1 MTPTLYLQG
10 AALQP
15 FAGKP
20 APTKPACAVGLVQA
34 GLPANGVQRP
44 QMNHLAPIW
53 HTFCNHRGK
62 QRSGALHKN
71 NEKVSLMDNA
81 TSLPTGAAIAPAAEK
96 TTASRLK
103 SIFSGSIGNMVEWYD
118 WYVYAAFSLYF
129 AKAFFPAGDTTA
141 QLLNTA
147 AIFAVGFLMRPI
159 GGWLM
164 GLYADRK
171 GRKAALM
178 ASVLL
183 MCGGSLLIA
192 LTPGYETIGVAA
204 PILLVFARLLQGLSV
219 GGEYGT
225 SATYLSEMASKERR
239 GFFSS
244 FQYVTLISGQLI
256 ALAVLI
262 ILQQTLTT
270 EQLYAWGWRVPFV
283 IGALCAVVALYLRRG
298 MEETASVT
306 KKEKS
311 KESLMR
317 TLMRHPKELM
327 TVVGLT
333 MGGTL
338 AFYTYT
344 TYMQKYLVNTVGM
357 SISDSTT
364 ISAATL
370 FLFMCLQPV
379 IGGLSDKIG
388 RRPILIAFGV
398 LGTLFTV
405 PILSTL
411 HTVQT
416 WWGAFFLIMA
426 ALIIVSGYTS
436 INAVV
441 KAELF
446 PTEIRALGVGLPYAL
461 TVSIFG
467 GTAEYV
473 ALWFKSNGMETG
485 FYWYVTGC
493 IACSLLVY
501 ATMKDTKHHSRI
513 TTD

>member
-1 MTPTLYLQG
+1 
-10 AALQP
+10 
-15 FAGKP
+15 
-20 APTKPACAVGLVQA
+20 
-34 GLPANGVQRP
+34 
-44 QMNHLAPIW
+44 
-53 HTFCNHRGK
+53 
-62 QRSGALHKN
+62 
-71 NEKVSLMDNA
+71 
-81 TSLPTGAAIAPAAEK
+81 
-96 TTASRLK
+96 
-103 SIFSGSIGNMVEWYD
+103 
-118 WYVYAAFSLYF
+118 
-129 AKAFFPAGDTTA
+129 
-141 QLLNTA
+141 
-147 AIFAVGFLMRPI
+147 
-159 GGWLM
+159 
-164 GLYADRK
+164 
-171 GRKAALM
+171 
-178 ASVLL
+178 
-183 MCGGSLLIA
+183 
-192 LTPGYETIGVAA
+192 
-204 PILLVFARLLQGLSV
+204 
-219 GGEYGT
+219 
-225 SATYLSEMASKERR
+225 MASKERR

-298 MEETASVT
+298 MEETASFT

>member
-1 MTPTLYLQG
+1 
-10 AALQP
+10 
-15 FAGKP
+15 
-20 APTKPACAVGLVQA
+20 
-34 GLPANGVQRP
+34 
-44 QMNHLAPIW
+44 
-53 HTFCNHRGK
+53 
-62 QRSGALHKN
+62 
-71 NEKVSLMDNA
+71 MDNSSSLSAGSAA
-81 TSLPTGAAIAPAAEK
+81 TPKER
-96 TTASRLK
+96 TTSSRIK
-103 SIFSGSIGNMVEWYD
+103 SIFSGSVGNMVEWYD

-129 AKAFFPAGDTTA
+129 AKAFFPKGDTTA

-183 MCGGSLLIA
+183 MCFGSLLIA
-192 LTPGYETIGVAA
+192 LSPGYETIGVWA
-204 PILLVFARLLQGLSV
+204 PVLLVFARLLQGLSV

-225 SATYLSEMASKERR
+225 SATYLSEMATKERR

-256 ALAVLI
+256 ALGELI
-262 ILQQTLTT
+262 VLQQTLTE
-270 EQLYAWGWRVPFV
+270 EQLYSWGWRIPFV

-298 MEETASVT
+298 MEETESF
-306 KKEKS
+306 KKVKAEP
-311 KESLMR
+311 KESAMR

-370 FLFMCLQPV
+370 FLFMCIQPLV
-379 IGGLSDKIG
+379 GGLSDKVG

-405 PILSTL
+405 PILTTL
-411 HTVQT
+411 HTITT

-467 GTAEYV
+467 GTAEYI
-473 ALWFKSNGMETG
+473 ALWFKSAGMETG
-485 FYWYVTGC
+485 YYWYVTAC

-501 ATMKDTKHHSRI
+501 ATMKDTRTHTRI

>member
-1 MTPTLYLQG
+1 MDNSSTLSAG
-10 AALQP
+10 AAS
-15 FAGKP
+15 A
-20 APTKPACAVGLVQA
+20 AP
-34 GLPANGVQRP
+34 
-44 QMNHLAPIW
+44 
-53 HTFCNHRGK
+53 
-62 QRSGALHKN
+62 
-71 NEKVSLMDNA
+71 
-81 TSLPTGAAIAPAAEK
+81 K
-96 TTASRLK
+96 TTSSRIK
-103 SIFSGSIGNMVEWYD
+103 SIFSGSVGNMVEWYD

-129 AKAFFPAGDTTA
+129 AKAFFPKGDTTA

-183 MCGGSLLIA
+183 MCFGSLVIA
-192 LTPGYETIGVAA
+192 LSPGYETIGVWA

-225 SATYLSEMASKERR
+225 SATYLSEMATKDRR

-256 ALAVLI
+256 ALGVLI
-262 ILQQTLTT
+262 VLQQTLTE
-270 EQLYAWGWRVPFV
+270 EQLYSWGWRIPFV
-283 IGALCAVVALYLRRG
+283 IGALCAVVALWLRRG
-298 MEETASVT
+298 MQETESFTKVKT
-306 KKEKS
+306 EKKES
-311 KESLMR
+311 AMR
-317 TLMRHPKELM
+317 TLLRHPKELL

-370 FLFMCLQPV
+370 FLFMCLQPI

-405 PILSTL
+405 PILTTL
-411 HTVQT
+411 HTITT

-467 GTAEYV
+467 GTAEYI
-473 ALWFKSNGMETG
+473 ALWFKSAGMETG
-485 FYWYVTGC
+485 YYWYVTAC

-501 ATMKDTKHHSRI
+501 ATMKDTRTHSRI

>member
-1 MTPTLYLQG
+1 MDNSST
-10 AALQP
+10 
-15 FAGKP
+15 
-20 APTKPACAVGLVQA
+20 
-34 GLPANGVQRP
+34 LPAGAVSA
-44 QMNHLAPIW
+44 AP
-53 HTFCNHRGK
+53 K
-62 QRSGALHKN
+62 
-71 NEKVSLMDNA
+71 
-81 TSLPTGAAIAPAAEK
+81 EK
-96 TTASRLK
+96 TTSSRIK
-103 SIFSGSIGNMVEWYD
+103 SIFSGSVGNMVEWYD

-129 AKAFFPAGDTTA
+129 AKAFFPKGDTTA

-183 MCGGSLLIA
+183 MCFGSLVIA
-192 LTPGYETIGVAA
+192 LSPGYETIGVWA

-225 SATYLSEMASKERR
+225 SATYLSEMATKERR

-256 ALAVLI
+256 ALGVLI
-262 ILQQTLTT
+262 VLQQTLTE
-270 EQLYAWGWRVPFV
+270 EQLYSWGWRVPFV

-298 MEETASVT
+298 MEETESF
-306 KKEKS
+306 KKTRVKP
-311 KESLMR
+311 KESAMR
-317 TLMRHPKELM
+317 TLLRHPKELM

-344 TYMQKYLVNTVGM
+344 TYLQKYLVNTVGM

-370 FLFMCLQPV
+370 FLFMCIQPLV
-379 IGGLSDKIG
+379 GALSDKIG

-405 PILSTL
+405 PILTTL
-411 HTVQT
+411 HTITT

-467 GTAEYV
+467 GTAEYI
-473 ALWFKSNGMETG
+473 ALWFKSAGMETG
-485 FYWYVTGC
+485 YYWYVTAC
-493 IACSLLVY
+493 IACSLAVY
-501 ATMKDTKHHSRI
+501 ATMKDTRKHSRI
-513 TTD
+513 ETD

>member
-1 MTPTLYLQG
+1 MESTSTLS
-10 AALQP
+10 AS
-15 FAGKP
+15 
-20 APTKPACAVGLVQA
+20 APTRTTS
-34 GLPANGVQRP
+34 QR
-44 QMNHLAPIW
+44 I
-53 HTFCNHRGK
+53 
-62 QRSGALHKN
+62 
-71 NEKVSLMDNA
+71 
-81 TSLPTGAAIAPAAEK
+81 
-96 TTASRLK
+96 K
-103 SIFSGSIGNMVEWYD
+103 SIFSGSVGNLVEWYD

-129 AKAFFPAGDTTA
+129 AKAFFPQGDLTA

-164 GLYADRK
+164 GIYADRK
-171 GRKAALM
+171 GRKAALL

-183 MCGGSLLIA
+183 MCFGSLIIA
-192 LTPGYETIGVAA
+192 LTPSYETIGVAA
-204 PILLVFARLLQGLSV
+204 PVLLVVARLLQGLSV

-225 SATYLSEMASKERR
+225 SATYLSEMATKERR

-262 ILQQTLTT
+262 ILQQTLTV
-270 EQLYAWGWRVPFV
+270 EQLETWGWRVPFV
-283 IGALCAVVALYLRRG
+283 IGAMCAVVALYLRRG
-298 MEETASVT
+298 MEETDSF
-306 KKEKS
+306 KKTEAP
-311 KESLMR
+311 KENIMR
-317 TLMRHPKELM
+317 TLLRHPKELL

-357 SISDSTT
+357 SKNDSTM

-370 FLFMCLQPV
+370 FLFMLLQPLV
-379 IGGLSDKIG
+379 GALPDKIG

-398 LGTLFTV
+398 LGTLFTY
-405 PILSTL
+405 PILTTL
-411 HTVQT
+411 HTVQS

-473 ALWFKSNGMETG
+473 ALWFKSVGMESG

-501 ATMKDTKHHSRI
+501 ITMKDTRTHSRI